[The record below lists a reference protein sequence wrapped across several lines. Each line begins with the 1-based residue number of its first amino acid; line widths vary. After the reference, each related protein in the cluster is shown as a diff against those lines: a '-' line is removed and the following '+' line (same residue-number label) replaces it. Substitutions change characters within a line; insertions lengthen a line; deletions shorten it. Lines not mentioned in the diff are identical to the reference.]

1 MALDGGGNGNMIMP
15 VAPSGGF
22 GGNGFGGDG
31 GWWILL
37 LFILLGGW
45 NNNGGYANGGGAGL
59 YPWMNQSEQI
69 NDGFRDQM
77 LNTSVNGIQQAIT
90 AGFGNVQ
97 NGFAQAEIAAN
108 SRQMAD
114 MSQNF
119 GIQTAMMQGFNGLQG
134 QLAQCCCDNRLA
146 TCQTQNLV
154 QNEGAATRLAI
165 QNQTQAIL
173 DKMCQQEL
181 DAYKR
186 ENENLRA
193 MVNMQNLAASQTAQ
207 TAQLIADNT
216 AQTQYIV
223 NRVAPYPVP
232 AYTVPNPFTP
242 ATTTNG

>member
-1 MALDGGGNGNMIMP
+1 MALDGGNGNMIMP

-31 GWWILL
+31 G
-37 LFILLGGW
+37 
-45 NNNGGYANGGGAGL
+45 L
-59 YPWMNQSEQI
+59 YPWLNQSEQI

-77 LNTSVNGIQQAIT
+77 LNTTVNGIQQSIT

-97 NGFAQAEIAAN
+97 NGFAQAEISAN
-108 SRQMAD
+108 ARQMAD
-114 MSQNF
+114 MNQTF
-119 GIQTAMMQGFNGLQG
+119 GFQTSMLQGFNSLQG

-154 QNEGAATRLAI
+154 QSEGAATRLAI
-165 QNQTQAIL
+165 QNQTQQIL
-173 DKMCQQEL
+173 DKMCQQEI
-181 DAYKR
+181 DALKR
-186 ENENLRA
+186 ENENLRT

-223 NRVAPYPVP
+223 NRVAPYPIP
-232 AYTVPNPFTP
+232 AYTVANPVTP
-242 ATTTNG
+242 AATTNG